1 MRYRVLTV
9 GTDVSLLATREAL
22 LRSRGYDSLI
32 ATLQDF
38 DEKLQSGRFD
48 LVIFSVTLSH
58 EDKRYIQAKLPAGTR
73 PLVLEALVWPE
84 ELLRI
89 VAEALG

>member
-1 MRYRVLTV
+1 M
-9 GTDVSLLATREAL
+9 SLLSTRQAL

-38 DEKLQSGRFD
+38 DEKLRSGKFD
-48 LVIFSVTLSH
+48 LIVFSVTLSQEEKH
-58 EDKRYIQAKLPAGTR
+58 HIQAKLPDSTR
-73 PLVLEALVWPE
+73 LLELEALVWPE

-89 VAEALG
+89 VAEALE

>member
-9 GTDVSLLATREAL
+9 GTDASLLSTRQAL

-32 ATLQDF
+32 ATLEDF
-38 DEKLQSGRFD
+38 DEKLRSGKFD
-48 LVIFSVTLSH
+48 LIVFSVTLSQ
-58 EDKRYIQAKLPAGTR
+58 EEKRHIQVKLPDGTR
-73 PLVLEALVWPE
+73 MLELEALVWPE

-89 VAEALG
+89 VAETLK